1 MVVYMERVE
10 LVLVDM
16 EGVLLA
22 QVPVGMEGV
31 ELVLVDMEVVL
42 LALVQVGMEELELVL
57 VLVDTEGMQLV
68 LVGMEELELV
78 LVDMEVVL
86 LALVQVDMEVVLS
99 ALVQVDMEGMGFP
112 PLLLD
117 LVGVMLGME
126 MLAAMEEAVVV
137 AALLSASSVNRKV
150 TLQKNVQMSPME
162 VKLGPPMLATV
173 AMVVAMEVVVGLLHL
188 TTATNVG
195 KVATLLGT
203 AQVKEEVEVGD
214 MVGEALVEEVV
225 MAGKV
230 LATGEVIEQSYQS
243 EGFFNWRYCSANNCN

>member
-1 MVVYMERVE
+1 MERVE

-42 LALVQVGMEELELVL
+42 LALVQVGMEEL
-57 VLVDTEGMQLV
+57 VLVDTKGMQLV
-68 LVGMEELELV
+68 LVGMEEVELV

-86 LALVQVDMEVVLS
+86 SALVQVDMEVVLS

-137 AALLSASSVNRKV
+137 VAALLSASSVNRKV
-150 TLQKNVQMSPME
+150 TLQKNVQMRPVE

-173 AMVVAMEVVVGLLHL
+173 VMVVVAMVVGLLHL

-203 AQVKEEVEVGD
+203 AQIKEEVEVGD
-214 MVGEALVEEVV
+214 MVGEALVEGVV

-230 LATGEVIEQSYQS
+230 LAMGEVIEQSY
-243 EGFFNWRYCSANNCN
+243 

>member
-1 MVVYMERVE
+1 MERVE

-31 ELVLVDMEVVL
+31 ELALVDMEVVL
-42 LALVQVGMEELELVL
+42 LALVQVGMEELVL
-57 VLVDTEGMQLV
+57 VGTEGMQLV
-68 LVGMEELELV
+68 LVGMEEVELV

-86 LALVQVDMEVVLS
+86 LALVQVDMEVMLS

-117 LVGVMLGME
+117 LVGVMLGTE

-150 TLQKNVQMSPME
+150 TLQKNVQMRPVE

-173 AMVVAMEVVVGLLHL
+173 AMEVVAMVVGLLHL

-203 AQVKEEVEVGD
+203 AQIKEEVEVGD
-214 MVGEALVEEVV
+214 MVGEALVEGVV

-230 LATGEVIEQSYQS
+230 LAMGEVIEQSY
-243 EGFFNWRYCSANNCN
+243 

>member
-1 MVVYMERVE
+1 MERVE

-42 LALVQVGMEELELVL
+42 LALVQVGMEEL
-57 VLVDTEGMQLV
+57 VLVDTKGMQLV
-68 LVGMEELELV
+68 LVGMEEVELV

-86 LALVQVDMEVVLS
+86 SALVQVDMEVVLS

-137 AALLSASSVNRKV
+137 VAALLSASSVNRKV
-150 TLQKNVQMSPME
+150 TLQKNVQMRPVE

-173 AMVVAMEVVVGLLHL
+173 AMEVVAMVVVAMVVGLLHL

-203 AQVKEEVEVGD
+203 AQIKEEVEVGD
-214 MVGEALVEEVV
+214 MVGEALVEGVV

-230 LATGEVIEQSYQS
+230 LAMGEVIEQSY
-243 EGFFNWRYCSANNCN
+243 

>member
-42 LALVQVGMEELELVL
+42 LALVQVGMEDL

-68 LVGMEELELV
+68 LVGMEEVELV

-150 TLQKNVQMSPME
+150 TLQKNVQMSPVE

>member
-1 MVVYMERVE
+1 MVAHMERVE

-42 LALVQVGMEELELVL
+42 LALVQVGMEEL
-57 VLVDTEGMQLV
+57 VLVDTKGMQLV
-68 LVGMEELELV
+68 LVGMEEVELV

-86 LALVQVDMEVVLS
+86 SALVQVDMEVVLS

-137 AALLSASSVNRKV
+137 VAALLSASSVNRKV
-150 TLQKNVQMSPME
+150 TLQKNVQMRPVE

-173 AMVVAMEVVVGLLHL
+173 VMVVVAMVVGLLHL

-203 AQVKEEVEVGD
+203 AQIKEEVEVGD
-214 MVGEALVEEVV
+214 MVGEALVEGVV

-230 LATGEVIEQSYQS
+230 LAMGEVIEQSY
-243 EGFFNWRYCSANNCN
+243 

>member
-1 MVVYMERVE
+1 MERME

-42 LALVQVGMEELELVL
+42 LALVQMGMEELE
-57 VLVDTEGMQLV
+57 LVDTEGMQLV
-68 LVGMEELELV
+68 LVGMEEVELV

-86 LALVQVDMEVVLS
+86 SALVQVDMEVVLL

-137 AALLSASSVNRKV
+137 VALLSASSVNRKV
-150 TLQKNVQMSPME
+150 TLQKNVQMRTVE

-173 AMVVAMEVVVGLLHL
+173 VMVVAMEVVAMVVGLLHL

-214 MVGEALVEEVV
+214 MVGEALVEGVV

-230 LATGEVIEQSYQS
+230 LAMGEVIEQSYQS
-243 EGFFNWRYCSANNCN
+243 EAFFNWR

>member
-1 MVVYMERVE
+1 MVVHMERME

-42 LALVQVGMEELELVL
+42 LALVQVGMEELEP
-57 VLVDTEGMQLV
+57 VDTEGMQLV

-78 LVDMEVVL
+78 DMEVVLSALVQLDMEVVL
-86 LALVQVDMEVVLS
+86 L

-150 TLQKNVQMSPME
+150 TSQKNVQMSPAE

-173 AMVVAMEVVVGLLHL
+173 AMVVAMEVVATVVGLLHL

-214 MVGEALVEEVV
+214 MVGEALVEGAV

-230 LATGEVIEQSYQS
+230 LAMGEAIEQSYQN

>member
-1 MVVYMERVE
+1 MQ
-10 LVLVDM
+10 LVLV
-16 EGVLLA
+16 
-22 QVPVGMEGV
+22 GMEEV

-42 LALVQVGMEELELVL
+42 S
-57 VLVDTEGMQLV
+57 
-68 LVGMEELELV
+68 
-78 LVDMEVVL
+78 
-86 LALVQVDMEVVLS
+86 ALVQVDMEVVLL

-150 TLQKNVQMSPME
+150 TSQKNVQMSPAE

-173 AMVVAMEVVVGLLHL
+173 AMVVAMVVGLLHL

-214 MVGEALVEEVV
+214 MVGEALVEGAV
-225 MAGKV
+225 MAGTV
-230 LATGEVIEQSYQS
+230 LARGEAIEQSYQN

>member
-1 MVVYMERVE
+1 MERME
-10 LVLVDM
+10 LALVDM

-42 LALVQVGMEELELVL
+42 LALVQMGMEELE
-57 VLVDTEGMQLV
+57 LVDTEGMQLV
-68 LVGMEELELV
+68 LVGMEEVELV

-86 LALVQVDMEVVLS
+86 SALVQVDMEVVLL

-150 TLQKNVQMSPME
+150 TLQKNVQMRTVE

-173 AMVVAMEVVVGLLHL
+173 VMVVAMEVVAMVVGLLHL

-214 MVGEALVEEVV
+214 MVGEALVEGVV

-230 LATGEVIEQSYQS
+230 LAMGEVIEQSYQS
-243 EGFFNWRYCSANNCN
+243 EGFFNWR

>member
-1 MVVYMERVE
+1 MVAHMERVE

-42 LALVQVGMEELELVL
+42 LALVQVGMEEL
-57 VLVDTEGMQLV
+57 VLVDTKGMQLV
-68 LVGMEELELV
+68 LVGMEEVELV

-86 LALVQVDMEVVLS
+86 SALVQVDMEVMLS
-99 ALVQVDMEGMGFP
+99 VLVQVDMEGMGFP

-137 AALLSASSVNRKV
+137 VAALLSASSVNRKV
-150 TLQKNVQMSPME
+150 TLQKNVQMRPVE

-173 AMVVAMEVVVGLLHL
+173 VMVVVAMVVGLLHL

-203 AQVKEEVEVGD
+203 AQIKEEVEVGD
-214 MVGEALVEEVV
+214 MVGEALVEGVV

-230 LATGEVIEQSYQS
+230 LAMGEVIEQSY
-243 EGFFNWRYCSANNCN
+243 

>member
-1 MVVYMERVE
+1 MVAHMERVE

-42 LALVQVGMEELELVL
+42 LALVQVGMEEL

-68 LVGMEELELV
+68 LVGMEEVELV

-86 LALVQVDMEVVLS
+86 SALVQVDMEVVLL

-137 AALLSASSVNRKV
+137 VAALLSASSVNRKV
-150 TLQKNVQMSPME
+150 TLQKNVQMRPVE

-173 AMVVAMEVVVGLLHL
+173 AMEVVAMVVGLLHL

-203 AQVKEEVEVGD
+203 AQIKEEVEVGD
-214 MVGEALVEEVV
+214 MVGEALVEGAV

-230 LATGEVIEQSYQS
+230 LAMGEVIEQSY
-243 EGFFNWRYCSANNCN
+243 

>member
-1 MVVYMERVE
+1 MVVHMERME
-10 LVLVDM
+10 LALVDM

-42 LALVQVGMEELELVL
+42 LALVQMGMEELE
-57 VLVDTEGMQLV
+57 LVDTEGMQLV
-68 LVGMEELELV
+68 LVGMEEVELV

-86 LALVQVDMEVVLS
+86 SALVQVDMEVVLL

-150 TLQKNVQMSPME
+150 TLQKNVQMRTVE

-173 AMVVAMEVVVGLLHL
+173 VMVVAMEVVAMVVGLLHL

-214 MVGEALVEEVV
+214 MVGEALVEGVV

-230 LATGEVIEQSYQS
+230 LAMGEVIEQSYQS
-243 EGFFNWRYCSANNCN
+243 EGFFNWR

>member
-1 MVVYMERVE
+1 MERVE

-22 QVPVGMEGV
+22 QVPVGMEGM

-173 AMVVAMEVVVGLLHL
+173 AMVVAMEVVAMAVGLLHL
-188 TTATNVG
+188 TTALNVG
-195 KVATLLGT
+195 KVATSLGT

-214 MVGEALVEEVV
+214 MVGEALVEGVV

-230 LATGEVIEQSYQS
+230 LAMGEVIEQSYQS
-243 EGFFNWRYCSANNCN
+243 EGFFKILLCQQL

>member
-1 MVVYMERVE
+1 
-10 LVLVDM
+10 
-16 EGVLLA
+16 
-22 QVPVGMEGV
+22 
-31 ELVLVDMEVVL
+31 
-42 LALVQVGMEELELVL
+42 
-57 VLVDTEGMQLV
+57 
-68 LVGMEELELV
+68 
-78 LVDMEVVL
+78 
-86 LALVQVDMEVVLS
+86 MEVVLS

-137 AALLSASSVNRKV
+137 VAALLSASSVNRKV
-150 TLQKNVQMSPME
+150 TLQKNVQMRPVE

-173 AMVVAMEVVVGLLHL
+173 AMEVVAMVVGLLHL

-203 AQVKEEVEVGD
+203 AQIKEEVEVGD
-214 MVGEALVEEVV
+214 MVGEALVEGVV

-230 LATGEVIEQSYQS
+230 LAMGEVIEQSY
-243 EGFFNWRYCSANNCN
+243 

>member
-1 MVVYMERVE
+1 MVVHMERME

-42 LALVQVGMEELELVL
+42 LALVQMGMEELE
-57 VLVDTEGMQLV
+57 LVDTEGMQLV
-68 LVGMEELELV
+68 LVGMEEVELV

-86 LALVQVDMEVVLS
+86 SALVQVDMEVVLL

-137 AALLSASSVNRKV
+137 VALLSASSVNRKV
-150 TLQKNVQMSPME
+150 TLQKNVQMRTVE

-173 AMVVAMEVVVGLLHL
+173 VMVVAMEVVAMVVGLLHL

-214 MVGEALVEEVV
+214 MVGEALVEGVV

-230 LATGEVIEQSYQS
+230 LAMGEVIEQSYQS
-243 EGFFNWRYCSANNCN
+243 EAFFNWR

>member
-1 MVVYMERVE
+1 MVVHMERVE

-31 ELVLVDMEVVL
+31 ELALVDMEVVL
-42 LALVQVGMEELELVL
+42 LALVQVGMEELVL
-57 VLVDTEGMQLV
+57 VGTEGMQLV
-68 LVGMEELELV
+68 LVGMEEVELV

-86 LALVQVDMEVVLS
+86 LALVQVDMEVMLS

-117 LVGVMLGME
+117 LVGVMLGTE

-150 TLQKNVQMSPME
+150 TLQKNVQMRPVE

-173 AMVVAMEVVVGLLHL
+173 AMEVVAMVVGLLHL

-203 AQVKEEVEVGD
+203 AQIKEEVEVGD
-214 MVGEALVEEVV
+214 MVGEALVEGVV

-230 LATGEVIEQSYQS
+230 LAMGEVIEQSY
-243 EGFFNWRYCSANNCN
+243 

>member
-1 MVVYMERVE
+1 MERVE

-22 QVPVGMEGV
+22 QVPVGMEGM

-57 VLVDTEGMQLV
+57 VDTEGMQLV
-68 LVGMEELELV
+68 LVGMEEVELV

-86 LALVQVDMEVVLS
+86 SAVVQVDMEVVLS

-112 PLLLD
+112 QLLLD

-126 MLAAMEEAVVV
+126 MLAAMEEAMVV

-150 TLQKNVQMSPME
+150 TLQKNVQMSPVE

-173 AMVVAMEVVVGLLHL
+173 AMVVATEVVAMVVGLLHL

-203 AQVKEEVEVGD
+203 AQIKEEVEVGD
-214 MVGEALVEEVV
+214 MVGEALVEGVV

-230 LATGEVIEQSYQS
+230 LAMGEVIEQSYQS